1 MNSTYS
7 RLLRGSDAP
16 QGSYIMNLYMDKIHS
31 TFCKNKLNK
40 TPPEYLLIQNIS
52 LTLFSVII
60 AIIVY
65 NKIKI
70 LYYIPLITKIS
81 RAKII
86 HLTHITKPNNKTII
100 L

>member
-1 MNSTYS
+1 M
-7 RLLRGSDAP
+7 
-16 QGSYIMNLYMDKIHS
+16 
-31 TFCKNKLNK
+31 NK

-70 LYYIPLITKIS
+70 LYYIPLITKTS

-86 HLTHITKPNNKTII
+86 HLTHITKSNNKTIE

>member
-1 MNSTYS
+1 MHPDIKVPPNTEY
-7 RLLRGSDAP
+7 
-16 QGSYIMNLYMDKIHS
+16 
-31 TFCKNKLNK
+31 FLNFV
-40 TPPEYLLIQNIS
+40 L
-52 LTLFSVII
+52 VII

-65 NKIKI
+65 NRIKI

-86 HLTHITKPNNKTII
+86 HLTHITKPNNKTIG

>member
-1 MNSTYS
+1 
-7 RLLRGSDAP
+7 
-16 QGSYIMNLYMDKIHS
+16 MDKIHS

-70 LYYIPLITKIS
+70 LYYIPLITKTS
-81 RAKII
+81 RAIII
-86 HLTHITKPNNKTII
+86 HLTHITKPNNKTIE